1 MAEEVV
7 EAEESKPKSPIL
19 MIIVAGVVLLVLL
32 VAAVGGTLF
41 ATGFFDSKPKTIRV
55 AGFISC

>member
-19 MIIVAGVVLLVLL
+19 MIIVAGVVLLILL
-32 VAAVGGTLF
+32 VLF
-41 ATGFFDSKPKTIRV
+41 PA
-55 AGFISC
+55 ISLWLPSFMA